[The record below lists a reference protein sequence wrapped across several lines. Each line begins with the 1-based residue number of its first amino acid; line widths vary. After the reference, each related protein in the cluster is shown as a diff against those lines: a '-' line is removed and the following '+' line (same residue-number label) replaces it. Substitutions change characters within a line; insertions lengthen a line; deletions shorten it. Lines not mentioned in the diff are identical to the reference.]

1 MNVACHLGWTL
12 GAAVSLAACAP
23 ASTATDIRSPSHDY
37 PAPARTT
44 ADGEVLGADR
54 KPVTD
59 AVGNSGPPKKSE
71 PAQQVPAR

>member
-1 MNVACHLGWTL
+1 MSLRQLEALL
-12 GAAVSLAACAP
+12 AIAAVLGVAGCAP
-23 ASTATDIRSPSHDY
+23 RANSAELRSPSHDY

-59 AVGNSGPPKKSE
+59 AVGNTRPPERKPE
-71 PAQQVPAR
+71 PGK